1 MVQAHFTNCAGWKN
15 IEKNAFVRL
24 KLQENGYPVQSKLLT
39 IQTIPYRYSPKQST
53 QSRSAVILRIFIA
66 KRHVAAGTNSPSPNN
81 EKRTTY
87 AQQNLLKREQS
98 KPEHKALKPYSELGI
113 SDLHLNTADY
123 IPVNPRQP
131 TCPAAADNPG
141 VRRWSPEDGGEGLRR
156 VHLLRPL
163 VRRKA
168 TIKSTRMT
176 WYSSLVKP
184 ERRSKE

>member
-1 MVQAHFTNCAGWKN
+1 MVYCRITADRAIVPISLDASPFHQICRVQKFHK
-15 IEKNAFVRL
+15 KAFVRL
-24 KLQENGYPVQSKLLT
+24 RLQENRYPIQSKLLT
-39 IQTIPYRYSPKQST
+39 IQIIPYHYQTKQST

-131 TCPAAADNPG
+131 TCPDAADPPG
-141 VRRWSPEDGGEGLRR
+141 VRS
-156 VHLLRPL
+156 
-163 VRRKA
+163 
-168 TIKSTRMT
+168 
-176 WYSSLVKP
+176 
-184 ERRSKE
+184 